1 MPACM
6 AFVAITRA
14 SGRRLSHVVP
24 EASVMRGRSGASS
37 RWGSRGAGMPV
48 PRPTSRGVVEPRP
61 WSVTCGP

>member
-6 AFVAITRA
+6 AFVAITGA

-24 EASVMRGRSGASS
+24 EASLMRGRSGVVS

-48 PRPTSRGVVEPRP
+48 PRSTSRGVGELRRRM
-61 WSVTCGP
+61 VTGGP